1 MVKSSLPGMT
11 FSKTVK
17 SIKCCTNMKIVFCY
31 SLTFGNLGCCGQI
44 ATLVTHT
51 TSEWSAWHSAMPTF
65 DHSSWRAFE
74 PAFNEHI
81 NSYQTAIICRR
92 RKWIEMFFFLKNV
105 FDVFGF
111 VTLRLWRKDWWE
123 KITPTN
129 ETTTWSFRNQ
139 IDLQTTHFESKR
151 RREEQKR
158 VEKMPRGPDALVAWE
173 AADALRQLLQGKA
186 RDLTGLPPEPTAHAL
201 LGALRRHP
209 KDGRVQL
216 RGCKALHLLCRKF
229 AELRATLQR
238 DPSVYATV
246 RAAAEVAPLLE
257 KCDFYRKGL
266 CVWLQP
272 PCLVWRGRVP
282 LRGGKAGRAN
292 WGSRKV
298 VIFYNGSH
306 VKLIWSW
313 SIFPG
318 DDEWPFCSFSFS
330 GILMEKMFL
339 KMGAYSISAC
349 SRTWPF
355 ISTNCESVEIL
366 FVVCYFY
373 LHCVRVILFKP
384 CSMSQVFLRRVG
396 CVQAISSL
404 FSELKDGLERK
415 QPLLLR
421 WPSGQCFWFSIT
433 AIVSRNRSCCESWA
447 GDLAS
452 CVKFKCREGEKHEE
466 NATCVGTRNQV
477 LWKDHCHL
485 VDLVWPAAAQPC
497 VLQMD
502 WDGFKFP
509 SDHSA
514 QSEAEYTQNDFFL
527 RNEATNKYGIN
538 DVI

>member
-1 MVKSSLPGMT
+1 
-11 FSKTVK
+11 
-17 SIKCCTNMKIVFCY
+17 
-31 SLTFGNLGCCGQI
+31 
-44 ATLVTHT
+44 
-51 TSEWSAWHSAMPTF
+51 MPIF
-65 DHSSWRAFE
+65 DTSSWTALQ

-81 NSYQTAIICRR
+81 KSYQTAIICRR
-92 RKWIEMFFFLKNV
+92 RKLNRCFVDVIFDKFCLWHLKK
-105 FDVFGF
+105 
-111 VTLRLWRKDWWE
+111 RLMRK
-123 KITPTN
+123 TSPTN
-129 ETTTWSFRNQ
+129 ETTTWSFWKTTNE
-139 IDLQTTHFESKR
+139 LQTTHFESKR
-151 RREEQKR
+151 RREE
-158 VEKMPRGPDALVAWE
+158 EKNGSKQRPRGPDALVAWE
-173 AADALRQLLQGKA
+173 AADALIGLLQGSA
-186 RDLTGLPPEPTAHAL
+186 LTGLPPEPTAHAL

-216 RGCKALHLLCRKF
+216 RGCKALHRLCRKF

-266 CVWLQP
+266 WLQP

-313 SIFPG
+313 SICPG

-477 LWKDHCHL
+477 LWKGSRVACCSSTMCTSDGLRWFQISKWSLCAKWSRIHAEWFFFAEWGDKQIWNKWCHI
-485 VDLVWPAAAQPC
+485 
-497 VLQMD
+497 M
-502 WDGFKFP
+502 
-509 SDHSA
+509 
-514 QSEAEYTQNDFFL
+514 
-527 RNEATNKYGIN
+527 I
-538 DVI
+538 